1 MLRTRLIAGP
11 AAGFVLSAVFAVV
24 LTLTSFAD
32 TLAEPLRVSPNVPA
46 PVTLRLPATAAPDA
60 SVRSFAARRPM
71 VAMGERLTA
80 ESPRASVVRE
90 FELRRR
96 PPTLGALGGAWLLY
110 FLLALMLTM
119 SLRTFSPGRGALLRT
134 QTGILSLMA
143 ALLAAAKALLLL
155 TPLPAV
161 LLPVATV
168 PLWCALYFDR
178 RTALPVSVV
187 VSLMAASLN
196 FFDGTLLASYLATSV
211 IASVAMRDRKQSL
224 GMLVAGGLGGVS
236 AALVLVGMETLA
248 NRGFDPIADVSVPLE
263 SGVVGAFVG
272 GVGGGLLAFL
282 FQGIAVVALGAVSR
296 SRLIRLTDLD
306 QPLLKKMQA
315 EAPGSWEHSRM
326 MANLAESAAAVV
338 GADALLTRVGAY
350 YHDLG
355 KTCQSKYFV
364 ENLQGGEKSP
374 HGGLDPDVSA
384 DAIMAHV
391 VEGTRILRE
400 GGIPEAVVE
409 FVYTHHGTSIIEY
422 FWHKTLEADN
432 PRGLDENFF
441 RYPGMRPRTKET
453 AILMLIDSIE
463 AASRT
468 VDPPTRENFA
478 AMVQRI
484 FFVKLGQGQLD
495 ESGLTMDELRTIT
508 SNITDT
514 LCGAFHNRIKYPWQD
529 RKEKGQAQ
537 LPIPGP
543 ATEEDVARAREPSTE
558 TAIAAPD
565 AR

>member
-24 LTLTSFAD
+24 LTLTNFAE
-32 TLAEPLRVSPNVPA
+32 TLAEPLRVSPNMPA
-46 PVTLRLPATAAPDA
+46 RVTLRLPALPAPDA
-60 SVRSFAARRPM
+60 SVHTYTERRPM
-71 VAMGERLTA
+71 VGVGERLHA
-80 ESPRASVVRE
+80 DSPEASSVRD
-90 FELRRR
+90 FERRRR
-96 PPTLGALGGAWLLY
+96 PPTGAAMGGSWLVY
-110 FLLALMLTM
+110 FLLALMLTT
-119 SLRTFSPGRGALLRT
+119 SLRTFSPGRGSLLRT
-134 QTGILSLMA
+134 QTGILSLTAIM
-143 ALLAAAKALLLL
+143 LAVAKAMFLL

-161 LLPVATV
+161 LLPVSAV
-168 PLWCALYFDR
+168 PLWCALYLDR
-178 RTALPVSVV
+178 RTALTVSVV
-187 VSLMAASLN
+187 VSLLAASLS
-196 FFDGTLLASYLATSV
+196 FFDGTLLATYLSTSLV
-211 IASVAMRDRKQSL
+211 ASVAMRDRKHSL
-224 GMLVAGGLGGVS
+224 GMLLAGSIGGL
-236 AALVLVGMETLA
+236 AAGLVLVGMETLL
-248 NRGFDPIADVSVPLE
+248 NRGFDPMADFAMPLE
-263 SGVVGAFVG
+263 SGILGAVVGGAVSGVLAFV
-272 GVGGGLLAFL
+272 
-282 FQGIAVVALGAVSR
+282 FQGPAVLALGAVSR

-326 MANLAESAAAVV
+326 MANLAEGAAAAV

-364 ENLQGGEKSP
+364 ENLQSGEVSP
-374 HGGLDPDVSA
+374 HKGLDPDVSA

-409 FVYTHHGTSIIEY
+409 FAYTHHGTSIIEY
-422 FWHKTLEADN
+422 FWHKTLEAGN
-432 PRGLDENFF
+432 PRDLDENFF

-468 VDPPTRENFA
+468 VEPPTRENFD

-484 FFVKLGQGQLD
+484 FFVKLRQGQLD
-495 ESGLTMDELRTIT
+495 ESGLTLDELRTIT
-508 SNITDT
+508 GNITDT
-514 LCGAFHNRIKYPWQD
+514 LCSAFHNRIKYPWQD
-529 RKEKGQAQ
+529 RKEKGQEQ
-537 LPIPGP
+537 LPIPGV

-558 TAIAAPD
+558 TATAAPD
-565 AR
+565 A